1 VPPKKKPNQKRLTTR
16 QKKYARERA
25 KGKNKKQAA
34 LAAGYA
40 ESTARVAGAMIEAR
54 PEFQEESAT
63 ALLDEAHQGRD
74 HGAEVQAEGMDATE
88 THAFAIGSKTQG
100 TEHVEHLETPAW
112 DTRLRYLQT
121 YFELKGARKS
131 PQKQTTTVKTGEG
144 VTVIEVVT
152 QEIGACAGE

>member
-1 VPPKKKPNQKRLTTR
+1 VPPKKKPNKKQLTTR

-54 PEFQEESAT
+54 PEFQEELNR
-63 ALLDEAHQGRD
+63 LLDEHIK
-74 HGAEVQAEGMDATE
+74 AETTVQKLAEGMDATE